1 MPATPRDDIRPP
13 LPTVRVSDDDRQRS
27 IARLSDA
34 YAQDV
39 IAMEEF
45 ERRVEAVYRASERT
59 ELAAVTH
66 DLPAAAA
73 EQGARTA
80 VTSDEDRD
88 RRRISSVFS
97 SVERTGFT
105 EMPRRLDIRVFAGN
119 VELDL
124 SRTQFAPGVTEI
136 AIRSTMGNVEIFL
149 PSRITVEN
157 EGVALIGSFDFDAAE
172 RPRAD
177 AQFSIAVAPRQP
189 SIVRITGRALLSSV
203 EITQLPGPTL

>member
-13 LPTVRVSDDDRQRS
+13 LPTVRVGDDDRQRT

-39 IAMEEF
+39 IAVEEF

-59 ELAAVTH
+59 ELVALTH
-66 DLPAAAA
+66 DLPATPPA
-73 EQGARTA
+73 QGAKSVVA
-80 VTSDEDRD
+80 SGHDED

-97 SVERTGFT
+97 NVERTGFP

-136 AIRSTMGNVEIFL
+136 AIKSTMGNVEIFL
-149 PSRITVEN
+149 PSGITVEN

-172 RPRAD
+172 RPRID
-177 AQFSIAVAPRQP
+177 AQFSVAVSSRQP

-203 EITQLPGPTL
+203 EITQLPGPTP